1 MQSSTQKSSTQKSS
15 TQKSSNQESSTSGLS
30 KPSLRREWYGS
41 QNALGDFYRGFL
53 CKLIKTEHDA
63 TFIEIEDMLSLLVRN
78 DFTTTRLRHERLPK
92 QELFQ
97 LKCAYVNAICIIA
110 RIFDFEYSVD
120 DIIRLMNV
128 DV

>member
-1 MQSSTQKSSTQKSS
+1 MQ
-15 TQKSSNQESSTSGLS
+15 SSTSGLS
-30 KPSLRREWYGS
+30 KPSLRRESHGS
-41 QNALGDFYRGFL
+41 QNALDDFYRGFL
-53 CKLIKTEHDA
+53 CKLIETNENKTEHVT

-78 DFTTTRLRHERLPK
+78 DFTTTRLCHERLPK

>member
-1 MQSSTQKSSTQKSS
+1 MQSSTQKSST
-15 TQKSSNQESSTSGLS
+15 SGLN
-30 KPSLRREWYGS
+30 KPFLKREGHGS
-41 QNALGDFYRGFL
+41 ENAADYFYSGFL
-53 CKLIKTEHDA
+53 CKLIKTNENETDHVA

>member
-1 MQSSTQKSSTQKSS
+1 MQSSTQK
-15 TQKSSNQESSTSGLS
+15 SSTSGLS

-41 QNALGDFYRGFL
+41 QNALGDFYSGFL
-53 CKLIKTEHDA
+53 CKLNKTEHDA

-97 LKCAYVNAICIIA
+97 LKCAYVNAICIIV
-110 RIFDFEYSVD
+110 RIFDFE
-120 DIIRLMNV
+120 LMLFFITTKYAKYLIK
-128 DV
+128 

>member
-1 MQSSTQKSSTQKSS
+1 MQ
-15 TQKSSNQESSTSGLS
+15 SSTSGLNKPLLEREGHGS
-30 KPSLRREWYGS
+30 K
-41 QNALGDFYRGFL
+41 NALDDFYRGFL
-53 CKLIKTEHDA
+53 CYLIETNENKTKHVA

-78 DFTTTRLRHERLPK
+78 DFTTTRLCHERLPK

-97 LKCAYVNAICIIA
+97 LKCAYVNAICIIV